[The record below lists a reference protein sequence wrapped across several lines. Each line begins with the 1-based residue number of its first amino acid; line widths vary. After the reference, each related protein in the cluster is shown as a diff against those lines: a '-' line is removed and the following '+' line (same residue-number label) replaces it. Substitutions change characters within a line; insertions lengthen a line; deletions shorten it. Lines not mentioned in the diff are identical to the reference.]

1 VCALGSSIEGVRVAG
16 AVLGVLLVGAV
27 WVNVAITLV
36 IPRGRIGFIKIVD
49 RFVDRIYTVIGRF
62 VRRWDRRDA
71 LLASQPVATLGLLLL
86 IWLAGFLVGFGLLL
100 WLPGGSFSSALR
112 ESGSSLFTLGFAMR
126 SGTEP
131 SAAEFLAA
139 ASGLVIVALQIAYLP
154 TLYAAYNRRET
165 VVTLLGPRAGSPAWG
180 PELLARAQMVDGVEQ
195 LTVIYDDW
203 ERWSAD
209 VAESHSSYPSLL
221 RFRSP
226 EPHSSWIVSQLAV
239 LDAAALHLAACPA
252 SAPFTARLCV
262 QMGFTCLRKLTR
274 TLRIPVNEDPRPD
287 GPVQLS
293 WEEFLQGW
301 DRITSVGFPVERTAE
316 EAWPHFRGWRINYE
330 AAAYTLTSGLDAVP
344 ARWSGPR
351 RHTWIPY
358 EPRQLANRT
367 PEQPD
372 GQPAAAARDPRP
384 Q

>member
-1 VCALGSSIEGVRVAG
+1 M
-16 AVLGVLLVGAV
+16 
-27 WVNVAITLV
+27 WVNVAVTLV
-36 IPRGRIGFIKIVD
+36 IPRGRVGFIKVVD
-49 RFVDRIYTVIGRF
+49 RLSTGSTPRAGASCGR
-62 VRRWDRRDA
+62 WERRDA
-71 LLASQPVATLGLLLL
+71 LLASQPVVTLGLLLL
-86 IWLAGFLVGFGLLL
+86 IWLAGFLVGYGLLL
-100 WLPGGSFSSALR
+100 WLPGGSFPDALR
-112 ESGSSLFTLGFAMR
+112 EAGSSLFTLGFAAR
-126 SGTEP
+126 SGAEP
-131 SAAEFLAA
+131 SVVDFLAA
-139 ASGLVIVALQIAYLP
+139 ASGLVIVALLIAYLP

-180 PELLARAQMVDGVEQ
+180 PELLARAQMVNGIEQ
-195 LTVIYDDW
+195 LTDIYDDW

-226 EPHSSWIVSQLAV
+226 EPHSSWVVSQLAV

-274 TLRIPVNEDPRPD
+274 TLRIPVDEDPRPD
-287 GPVQLS
+287 DPVQLS

-330 AAAYTLTSGLDAVP
+330 AAAYKLASGLDAVP

-351 RHTWIPY
+351 RHDWGPF
-358 EPRQLANRT
+358 EPRQANQPHPGT
-367 PEQPD
+367 PRRPARRAP
-372 GQPAAAARDPRP
+372 GPPARRVTPSPAACPAGRSP
-384 Q
+384 